1 MTSEFDKIE
10 SKIKNFVQVKE
21 TEIKLICSKVQ
32 DILTL
37 EENVIN
43 LSNPITICGDIHG
56 QSLDLFELF
65 KIGGEVPSTNYLF
78 MGDFVDRGRDS
89 MGTLL
94 FLLILKIKFPERIF
108 LIRGNH
114 ESRQITQVYGFYDE
128 CLKRY
133 GSANVWKMC
142 TEIFDFM
149 PLVATVGQKYFCV
162 HGGLSPQIKTIDEV
176 NSFRLMELIE
186 SKKCL
191 MKEQCVI

>member
-1 MTSEFDKIE
+1 MSGEFDKIE
-10 SKIKNFVQVKE
+10 SKIKNFEQVKE
-21 TEIKLICSKVQ
+21 IEIKLICTKVQ

-37 EENVIN
+37 EENALN

-114 ESRQITQVYGFYDE
+114 ESIQITQVYGFYDE

-133 GSANVWKMC
+133 WSANVWKMC
-142 TEIFDFM
+142 TEVFYYM
-149 PLVATVGQKYFCV
+149 PLVATVGQKLFCV

-176 NSFRLMELIE
+176 Y
-186 SKKCL
+186 
-191 MKEQCVI
+191 